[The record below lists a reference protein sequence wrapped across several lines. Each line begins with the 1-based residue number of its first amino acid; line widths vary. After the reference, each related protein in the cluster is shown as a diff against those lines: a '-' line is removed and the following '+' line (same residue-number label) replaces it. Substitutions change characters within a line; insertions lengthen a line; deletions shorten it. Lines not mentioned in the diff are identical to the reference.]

1 MSTAAVRPAIVADA
15 GEIARIQRETW
26 RAAYADLIGER
37 ALAEL
42 DTTDAEQQWAA
53 AIENPGTHVH
63 LAIEGSFVVGFCVS
77 GAAPESEV
85 ANAEGE
91 LPEDAAT
98 TGLIASVLVEPRWG
112 RRGHAGRLLGTAAMA
127 LRAEGAERGITW
139 VAQSDHASLGFFRR
153 AGWKPD
159 GLVRTLDTGETTVRE
174 VRLTGTL
181 ALELVD

>member
-1 MSTAAVRPAIVADA
+1 MSTAAVRPAVVADA

-26 RAAYADLIGER
+26 RAAYASLLGER
-37 ALAEL
+37 AIAEL
-42 DTTDAEQQWAA
+42 EATDTVPRWTA
-53 AIENPGTHVH
+53 AIENPGTHIH
-63 LAIEGSFVVGFCVS
+63 LATEGSYVVGFCVS
-77 GAAPESEV
+77 GLAPDSEV
-85 ANAEGE
+85 ANAEGA
-91 LPEDAAT
+91 LPEDAAS

-112 RRGHAGRLLGTAAMA
+112 RRGHAGRLLGTAAEA
-127 LRAEGAERGITW
+127 LRADGAERGVTW

-159 GLVRTLDTGETTVRE
+159 GLVRTLDTGETEIRE